1 MNKKNLK
8 EFSVLFVI
16 FYFVNTNNAF
26 AYIDPGSASA
36 VITAILGFFAA
47 AGFTIRKY
55 LYKIKSF
62 FIKDKKRDNLEDRFN
77 KKP

>member
-1 MNKKNLK
+1 MNKASFK
-8 EFSVLFVI
+8 ELLCLSII
-16 FYFVNTNNAF
+16 FYFSNTVSAS

-47 AGFTIRKY
+47 AGFTIKKY
-55 LYKIKSF
+55 FYKIKSF
-62 FIKDKKRDNLEDRFN
+62 FIKEEKKDSLEDRFN